1 MKQAT
6 GKYFQPQ
13 WYYILSGTAIPIKP
27 IPLFITFAVNKDIFK
42 RSCFFVSVSALAT
55 ECLIKAVDRSIGL
68 I

>member
-13 WYYILSGTAIPIKP
+13 WYYILSGTAMPNKF

-42 RSCFFVSVSALAT
+42 RSCFFSSLSAVST
-55 ECLIKAVDRSIGL
+55 ECTFKKELKVFEG
-68 I
+68 